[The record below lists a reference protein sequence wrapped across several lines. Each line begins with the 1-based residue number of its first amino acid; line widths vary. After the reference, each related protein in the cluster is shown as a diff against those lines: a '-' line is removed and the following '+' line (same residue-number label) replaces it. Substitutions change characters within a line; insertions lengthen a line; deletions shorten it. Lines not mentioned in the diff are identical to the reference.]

1 VRDVQEVPAAAA
13 AIAGPVALKIVSRDL
28 LHKSDAGGVA
38 LGISSPIRAG
48 EIASEM
54 LRAVSIAAPAARIDG
69 FLVSEMVNGV
79 ECMIG
84 VHPDPVFGP
93 VLVLGAGGTAVEL
106 LQDVT
111 RRLVPVSQ
119 EEADTMIR
127 ELRTFPL
134 LDGYRGKP
142 KADLA
147 ALSEA
152 IVRMSELAY
161 ANADRIEVFE
171 INPLMVRAAGKGA
184 VALDCV
190 LTTRSQ
196 P

>member
-1 VRDVQEVPAAAA
+1 
-13 AIAGPVALKIVSRDL
+13 
-28 LHKSDAGGVA
+28 
-38 LGISSPIRAG
+38 
-48 EIASEM
+48 
-54 LRAVSIAAPAARIDG
+54 
-69 FLVSEMVNGV
+69 
-79 ECMIG
+79 
-84 VHPDPVFGP
+84 
-93 VLVLGAGGTAVEL
+93 
-106 LQDVT
+106 
-111 RRLVPVSQ
+111 
-119 EEADTMIR
+119 MIR